1 MDGAVYLVGGWADG
15 YRDAILRTLEHYHGP
30 VKALI
35 GPWCHAWPQHGEP
48 GPAIGFL
55 QEALRWWDHWLK
67 GIDTGIVDE
76 PACTFWMQDA
86 YTRSQDWSVKT
97 GRWLTEDS
105 WPTANVTIRAFAI
118 GPDGLGA
125 GPTGLGERPDGLGER
140 PPEPSAVTFQSPQ
153 TTGIEG
159 GCWISWSCEADSPGD
174 QRPDDGRSQVFDSP
188 PLTERLEVLGQAKA
202 MLDVAGDQP
211 QALVALRL
219 CDVDETGASTLV
231 ARGVLNLTHR
241 EGHTSPQP
249 LVPGKHYRVEVSLAA
264 VAYSFPPGHR
274 VRLAL
279 STTQWPLV
287 WPSPQPVTM
296 TLLTGESRL
305 ELPVRSGRS
314 GETPPAFLEPEEAP
328 SPGYE
333 SLDEDISEISMRRD
347 LGAGRIESTWDE
359 AGSFRL
365 EDGLVHS
372 YRGRDT
378 YAIVEGDPL
387 SAAATSEWEFAS
399 GRADWQARV
408 EARSRLT
415 SDESDFHVTC
425 SLDAYEGDARVA
437 TRVWEAT
444 IPRDGC

>member
-1 MDGAVYLVGGWADG
+1 
-15 YRDAILRTLEHYHGP
+15 
-30 VKALI
+30 
-35 GPWCHAWPQHGEP
+35 
-48 GPAIGFL
+48 
-55 QEALRWWDHWLK
+55 
-67 GIDTGIVDE
+67 
-76 PACTFWMQDA
+76 
-86 YTRSQDWSVKT
+86 
-97 GRWLTEDS
+97 
-105 WPTANVTIRAFAI
+105 
-118 GPDGLGA
+118 
-125 GPTGLGERPDGLGER
+125 
-140 PPEPSAVTFQSPQ
+140 
-153 TTGIEG
+153 
-159 GCWISWSCEADSPGD
+159 
-174 QRPDDGRSQVFDSP
+174 
-188 PLTERLEVLGQAKA
+188 
-202 MLDVAGDQP
+202 
-211 QALVALRL
+211 
-219 CDVDETGASTLV
+219 
-231 ARGVLNLTHR
+231 
-241 EGHTSPQP
+241 
-249 LVPGKHYRVEVSLAA
+249 
-264 VAYSFPPGHR
+264 
-274 VRLAL
+274 
-279 STTQWPLV
+279 
-287 WPSPQPVTM
+287 M

-305 ELPVRSGRS
+305 ELPVRSGRP